1 MADPTPN
8 PNPVPVPVKAIPKPV
23 PPPARVGPLSY
34 SIAAGKTVVFVND
47 KNVVTMINSPVEDI
61 RIFTQWSVN
70 TYADQATALAD
81 ITAKGWTY
89 KPPSPTK

>member
-1 MADPTPN
+1 MADPTSN
-8 PNPVPVPVKAIPKPV
+8 SNPVPVKAIPKPV

-34 SIAAGKTVVFVND
+34 SIAAGKTVVLVND
-47 KNVVTMINSPVEDI
+47 KNVVTMVNSPVEDI

-70 TYADQATALAD
+70 TYADKATAMAD

-89 KPPSPTK
+89 TPPSPTK

>member
-8 PNPVPVPVKAIPKPV
+8 SNPVPVKAIPKPV

-34 SIAAGKTVVFVND
+34 SIPAGKTVVLVND
-47 KNVVTMINSPVEDI
+47 KNVVTMVNSPVEDI

-70 TYADQATALAD
+70 MYADQATAMAD